1 VVVLMPNRV
10 SPGIVNVT
18 DFVAAHAKKFGSYI
32 NYIDRDEAIR
42 IDHFDQQNILSVD
55 GYNHYMENPKK
66 SSGIFTDQYDHLP
79 PTQRTQLKKQF
90 TVAQKHQS
98 VMWQSVFSFRND
110 FLAENNVYNPKT
122 KQLDEAKLRDTT
134 RVAMN
139 DFTNKMGMIHSVI
152 WSTAIHCNTDNIHIH
167 VAIVEPQPTREWKRV
182 TVEVKHGG

>member
-1 VVVLMPNRV
+1 MPSRV

-32 NYIDRDEAIR
+32 NYIDREEAIR

-66 SSGIFTDQYDHLP
+66 SSGIFTDQYDHLT
-79 PTQRTQLKKQF
+79 PTQRVQLKKQF

-110 FLAENNVYNPKT
+110 FLAEN
-122 KQLDEAKLRDTT
+122 LSL
-134 RVAMN
+134 
-139 DFTNKMGMIHSVI
+139 
-152 WSTAIHCNTDNIHIH
+152 IHI
-167 VAIVEPQPTREWKRV
+167 
-182 TVEVKHGG
+182 